1 MDLSSD
7 FQCDAVFGSMGE
19 NKHESGQVFGTVKIG
34 SMLGQ
39 LFASNQ
45 LSLPVAIDGI
55 RYRMLD
61 SELIFEVYS
70 SWSTWDSKDEL

>member
-1 MDLSSD
+1 MVSFSL
-7 FQCDAVFGSMGE
+7 APARELVFGR
-19 NKHESGQVFGTVKIG
+19 VKIG

-39 LFASNQ
+39 FFASSQ
-45 LSLPVAIDGI
+45 FSLPIVIDGI

>member
-1 MDLSSD
+1 M
-7 FQCDAVFGSMGE
+7 
-19 NKHESGQVFGTVKIG
+19 FGTVKIG

-39 LFASNQ
+39 LFASSQ
-45 LSLPVAIDGI
+45 LSLPVVIDGI

>member
-1 MDLSSD
+1 M
-7 FQCDAVFGSMGE
+7 
-19 NKHESGQVFGTVKIG
+19 FGTVKIG

-39 LFASNQ
+39 LFASSQ